1 MACHSHD
8 SLSIFLRKVSYNPGW
23 PCTVAKADL
32 ELLIFYAFPSQVLG
46 LQVSDAMAT
55 LFLFFLKGS

>member
-55 LFLFFLKGS
+55 LF